1 MARKRGMQFIPYDY
15 EAAYNKAMEDMHE
28 WFIEN
33 LFQHRKKVIY
43 ALKEITAGD
52 QFEIE
57 IYPQFRSM
65 DEVPPEG
72 RTIKKDNKAQK
83 NLNDKN
89 ARKYVERLINENFS
103 DRDIWMTLTYDDA
116 HLPPDGD
123 VDAAI
128 KNVQK
133 YIRRINYQR
142 KKRGLPNAKYVYVTA
157 YNPDAE
163 IRWHH
168 HIVMDGALD
177 METVESCW
185 KQSSR
190 NEVRRL
196 QTDENGLSGMANY
209 IVEEKNR
216 VPSEKRWNSSQGLRD
231 PRIKVVHSK
240 RPATGGSYKK
250 IGSFV
255 DGMVKDRDSIPEIL
269 KKWYPDMDFTNANVY
284 YNDFNCMQFDSTG
297 ITMYTGTI
305 TDNTKRT
312 RFDYNGEHFYRD
324 GKYVGK
330 IGTNTMI
337 GNDSQ
342 RGLVFDIEYDTAY
355 MSWANKES
363 ANGSSYM
370 MKWAYCTQQCN
381 NYEANMLHAG
391 ADINMH
397 YYKLRNV
404 SFEDGAING
413 TLTFKQPLAVNSN
426 GTLSKWSTATLTFKN
441 GILISGAWSNG

>member
-1 MARKRGMQFIPYDY
+1 MARKKGMQFIPYDY
-15 EAAYNKAMEDMHE
+15 EAAYNKALEDMHE

-33 LFQHRKKVIY
+33 LFQHRKKVVY

-72 RTIKKDNKAQK
+72 RTIKKDNNKAQK

-255 DGMVKDRDSIPEIL
+255 DEMVKDRDSIPEIL
-269 KKWYPDMDFTNANVY
+269 GKWYPDMDFTNANVY
-284 YNDFNCMQFDSTG
+284 YNDFNSMRECGDYHIDTDEARFGKTVTRVCGFILSIPAALMWWATPLIVGGLMLYDRIQEKNPELCGFTADEFD
-297 ITMYTGTI
+297 
-305 TDNTKRT
+305 K
-312 RFDYNGEHFYRD
+312 E
-324 GKYVGK
+324 
-330 IGTNTMI
+330 
-337 GNDSQ
+337 
-342 RGLVFDIEYDTAY
+342 E
-355 MSWANKES
+355 NK
-363 ANGSSYM
+363 
-370 MKWAYCTQQCN
+370 
-381 NYEANMLHAG
+381 
-391 ADINMH
+391 
-397 YYKLRNV
+397 
-404 SFEDGAING
+404 
-413 TLTFKQPLAVNSN
+413 
-426 GTLSKWSTATLTFKN
+426 
-441 GILISGAWSNG
+441 

>member
-1 MARKRGMQFIPYDY
+1 MARKRGMQYIPYDY

-72 RTIKKDNKAQK
+72 RTIKKDNNKAQK

-103 DRDIWMTLTYDDA
+103 DRDIWMTLTYDDE

-168 HIVMDGALD
+168 HISL
-177 METVESCW
+177 
-185 KQSSR
+185 
-190 NEVRRL
+190 
-196 QTDENGLSGMANY
+196 
-209 IVEEKNR
+209 
-216 VPSEKRWNSSQGLRD
+216 
-231 PRIKVVHSK
+231 
-240 RPATGGSYKK
+240 
-250 IGSFV
+250 
-255 DGMVKDRDSIPEIL
+255 
-269 KKWYPDMDFTNANVY
+269 
-284 YNDFNCMQFDSTG
+284 
-297 ITMYTGTI
+297 
-305 TDNTKRT
+305 
-312 RFDYNGEHFYRD
+312 
-324 GKYVGK
+324 
-330 IGTNTMI
+330 
-337 GNDSQ
+337 
-342 RGLVFDIEYDTAY
+342 
-355 MSWANKES
+355 
-363 ANGSSYM
+363 
-370 MKWAYCTQQCN
+370 
-381 NYEANMLHAG
+381 
-391 ADINMH
+391 
-397 YYKLRNV
+397 
-404 SFEDGAING
+404 
-413 TLTFKQPLAVNSN
+413 
-426 GTLSKWSTATLTFKN
+426 
-441 GILISGAWSNG
+441 LISGVSVAFAIFFGICSKQRNDKKDTQEETERRAENDTMVVVKLENIADDIKDIKRESRENREEMKQLRERVVIVEQSLKSYHKRLDGEQHSDR

>member
-1 MARKRGMQFIPYDY
+1 MKKAEQVEPINTLLLEQEIVKWKNQPSEMTQHCLSFIRQEVKRMENIKVNSVSEAWRTAERIFPTDY
-15 EAAYNKAMEDMHE
+15 EKNEESSKRAGYPIYETTSTDERFSGFHISDLNTRLEVNMGAETVTIWIEEDAFE
-28 WFIEN
+28 IIVKGLTEDE
-33 LFQHRKKVIY
+33 KES
-43 ALKEITAGD
+43 LKEVID
-52 QFEIE
+52 KEI
-57 IYPQFRSM
+57 R
-65 DEVPPEG
+65 
-72 RTIKKDNKAQK
+72 RIKYRRHKAETS
-83 NLNDKN
+83 NL
-89 ARKYVERLINENFS
+89 RYV
-103 DRDIWMTLTYDDA
+103 
-116 HLPPDGD
+116 
-123 VDAAI
+123 I

-240 RPATGGSYKK
+240 RPAAGGSYKK

-284 YNDFNCMQFDSTG
+284 YNDFNCMFYIHARMRKRRLQGEKTEKTG
-297 ITMYTGTI
+297 KT
-305 TDNTKRT
+305 
-312 RFDYNGEHFYRD
+312 
-324 GKYVGK
+324 
-330 IGTNTMI
+330 
-337 GNDSQ
+337 
-342 RGLVFDIEYDTAY
+342 
-355 MSWANKES
+355 
-363 ANGSSYM
+363 
-370 MKWAYCTQQCN
+370 
-381 NYEANMLHAG
+381 
-391 ADINMH
+391 
-397 YYKLRNV
+397 
-404 SFEDGAING
+404 
-413 TLTFKQPLAVNSN
+413 
-426 GTLSKWSTATLTFKN
+426 SKAT
-441 GILISGAWSNG
+441 

>member
-1 MARKRGMQFIPYDY
+1 M
-15 EAAYNKAMEDMHE
+15 
-28 WFIEN
+28 
-33 LFQHRKKVIY
+33 
-43 ALKEITAGD
+43 
-52 QFEIE
+52 
-57 IYPQFRSM
+57 
-65 DEVPPEG
+65 
-72 RTIKKDNKAQK
+72 
-83 NLNDKN
+83 
-89 ARKYVERLINENFS
+89 
-103 DRDIWMTLTYDDA
+103 TYDDA

-240 RPATGGSYKK
+240 RPAAGGSYKK

-255 DGMVKDRDSIPEIL
+255 DKMVKDRDSIPEIL
-269 KKWYPDMDFTNANVY
+269 KKWYPDMDFTNAAVY
-284 YNDFNCMQFDSTG
+284 YNDFNCMFYIHARMRKRRSTG
-297 ITMYTGTI
+297 EKTNKTNKTDKTGI
-305 TDNTKRT
+305 EKS
-312 RFDYNGEHFYRD
+312 RF
-324 GKYVGK
+324 V
-330 IGTNTMI
+330 
-337 GNDSQ
+337 
-342 RGLVFDIEYDTAY
+342 
-355 MSWANKES
+355 
-363 ANGSSYM
+363 
-370 MKWAYCTQQCN
+370 
-381 NYEANMLHAG
+381 
-391 ADINMH
+391 
-397 YYKLRNV
+397 
-404 SFEDGAING
+404 
-413 TLTFKQPLAVNSN
+413 
-426 GTLSKWSTATLTFKN
+426 
-441 GILISGAWSNG
+441 

>member
-1 MARKRGMQFIPYDY
+1 MARKRGMQYIPYDY

-72 RTIKKDNKAQK
+72 RTIKKDNNKAQK

-103 DRDIWMTLTYDDA
+103 DRDIWMTLTYDDE

-168 HIVMDGALD
+168 HIV
-177 METVESCW
+177 
-185 KQSSR
+185 
-190 NEVRRL
+190 
-196 QTDENGLSGMANY
+196 
-209 IVEEKNR
+209 IV
-216 VPSEKRWNSSQGLRD
+216 LR
-231 PRIKVVHSK
+231 
-240 RPATGGSYKK
+240 
-250 IGSFV
+250 
-255 DGMVKDRDSIPEIL
+255 
-269 KKWYPDMDFTNANVY
+269 
-284 YNDFNCMQFDSTG
+284 
-297 ITMYTGTI
+297 
-305 TDNTKRT
+305 
-312 RFDYNGEHFYRD
+312 
-324 GKYVGK
+324 
-330 IGTNTMI
+330 
-337 GNDSQ
+337 
-342 RGLVFDIEYDTAY
+342 
-355 MSWANKES
+355 
-363 ANGSSYM
+363 
-370 MKWAYCTQQCN
+370 
-381 NYEANMLHAG
+381 
-391 ADINMH
+391 
-397 YYKLRNV
+397 
-404 SFEDGAING
+404 
-413 TLTFKQPLAVNSN
+413 
-426 GTLSKWSTATLTFKN
+426 
-441 GILISGAWSNG
+441 

>member
-1 MARKRGMQFIPYDY
+1 MARKRGMQYIPYDY

-72 RTIKKDNKAQK
+72 RTIKKDNNKAQK

-103 DRDIWMTLTYDDA
+103 DRDIWMTLTYDDE

-185 KQSSR
+185 KQSMVIDFPSR
-190 NEVRRL
+190 SSMFMNFSAMLSITAFFSFLVIFQHLLGFAQSLFLCSFRNNL
-196 QTDENGLSGMANY
+196 QAVFPKCDTSKLRTSAPPFLSGVFPAALL
-209 IVEEKNR
+209 
-216 VPSEKRWNSSQGLRD
+216 PS
-231 PRIKVVHSK
+231 RI
-240 RPATGGSYKK
+240 
-250 IGSFV
+250 
-255 DGMVKDRDSIPEIL
+255 
-269 KKWYPDMDFTNANVY
+269 
-284 YNDFNCMQFDSTG
+284 
-297 ITMYTGTI
+297 
-305 TDNTKRT
+305 
-312 RFDYNGEHFYRD
+312 
-324 GKYVGK
+324 
-330 IGTNTMI
+330 
-337 GNDSQ
+337 
-342 RGLVFDIEYDTAY
+342 
-355 MSWANKES
+355 
-363 ANGSSYM
+363 
-370 MKWAYCTQQCN
+370 
-381 NYEANMLHAG
+381 
-391 ADINMH
+391 
-397 YYKLRNV
+397 
-404 SFEDGAING
+404 
-413 TLTFKQPLAVNSN
+413 AV
-426 GTLSKWSTATLTFKN
+426 TH
-441 GILISGAWSNG
+441 